1 VHNRTDERNNNA
13 PVSMNHEFARLMAQA
28 TQLTRA
34 GDLNGATSA
43 IKAALVSVKAQ
54 VVQAVHPHAH
64 QAHQTGVNQSDVIE
78 VQARVVPG
86 QDQGDAAAA
95 RNDTLLTE
103 GEFLSLSHVDA
114 SGTHPYK
121 LFVPPQALASA
132 TALPLLVMLHGCS
145 QNPDDFAAGTRMNEL
160 ARRRG
165 WFVLYPAQGHDANAS
180 RCWNWFMPAHQ
191 HRGAGEPELIAGMV
205 RAALHRYAVDPRRVF
220 VAGLSAG
227 GAMAAIVGA
236 SYPELFAA
244 VGVHSGLP
252 AGAASDLKSALVAMH
267 RGALP
272 AHEGGEEAI
281 TPPTIVIH
289 GDQDSTVHPL
299 NGDRLVAGLS
309 RGAELSTEHDLVQG
323 RSVTRR
329 IWRDGRGRVKA
340 EQWLVHGG
348 GHAWSGGST
357 AGSYSDPS
365 GPDASAAML
374 DFFSAHP
381 NQDR

>member
-1 VHNRTDERNNNA
+1 
-13 PVSMNHEFARLMAQA
+13 
-28 TQLTRA
+28 
-34 GDLNGATSA
+34 
-43 IKAALVSVKAQ
+43 
-54 VVQAVHPHAH
+54 
-64 QAHQTGVNQSDVIE
+64 
-78 VQARVVPG
+78 
-86 QDQGDAAAA
+86 
-95 RNDTLLTE
+95 
-103 GEFLSLSHVDA
+103 
-114 SGTHPYK
+114 
-121 LFVPPQALASA
+121 
-132 TALPLLVMLHGCS
+132 
-145 QNPDDFAAGTRMNEL
+145 
-160 ARRRG
+160 
-165 WFVLYPAQGHDANAS
+165 
-180 RCWNWFMPAHQ
+180 
-191 HRGAGEPELIAGMV
+191 
-205 RAALHRYAVDPRRVF
+205 
-220 VAGLSAG
+220 
-227 GAMAAIVGA
+227 MAAIVGA